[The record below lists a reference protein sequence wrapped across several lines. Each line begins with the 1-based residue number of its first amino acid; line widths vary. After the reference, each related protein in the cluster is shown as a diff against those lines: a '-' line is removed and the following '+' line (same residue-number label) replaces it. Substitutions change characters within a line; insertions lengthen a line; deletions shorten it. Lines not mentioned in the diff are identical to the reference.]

1 MVRGVYDVIYGQGIQ
16 PDSPEGIQAIAKV
29 LDIADPESA
38 INDPNVKATLRVN
51 TELAINDGVFGVPS
65 FVVNQE
71 VFWGGD
77 ATDMLL
83 DYLDNP
89 GLFQTSE
96 MKRITNMPMGKTR
109 KK

>member
-1 MVRGVYDVIYGQGIQ
+1 MQGIQ
-16 PDSPEGIQAIAKV
+16 PDYPEGIQAIAKV

-38 INDPNVKATLRVN
+38 IIDPNVKATLRVD
-51 TELAINDGVFGVPS
+51 TERAINDSVFGVPS

-71 VFWGGD
+71 IFWGGD

-83 DYLDNP
+83 DHLDNP

-96 MKRITNMPMGKTR
+96 MKRISNMPMGKTR

>member
-1 MVRGVYDVIYGQGIQ
+1 
-16 PDSPEGIQAIAKV
+16 

-38 INDPNVKATLRVN
+38 INDSNVKATLRVN
-51 TELAINDGVFGVPS
+51 TERAINDGVFGVPS

-71 VFWGGD
+71 IFWGGG

-96 MKRITNMPMGKTR
+96 MKRISNMPMGKTR